1 MPEDQSWESFWWAK
15 RELAKVR
22 QRTAS
27 SRSQHLSPDWVP
39 GPWRRLAVRVGAAG
53 ETERWWLLTH
63 QICFA
68 GRTPLTPCSK
78 RCRGAPCS
86 LPQDPTCC
94 SWWCNWANSPR
105 RTSRLFRGVKEIFG
119 EGATKHTVVIF
130 TRKEDLKGGFLRD
143 FIQGADNRALSE
155 LVAACGGRVCAFDNY
170 ATGSTWDDHVK
181 ELMDLIEGLGT
192 VERGDRYT
200 NRLYSL
206 LTVRMWACT
215 VRGKIAGFQR
225 DLYKIHG
232 NSETWYNRGQSE
244 LPEKALIQT
253 ALCAQVSAA
262 LLSQLFCVFHKT
274 CDFFCCLPFSMCRL
288 FCSLLLVIP
297 KKLLMIFRKTSRLEC
312 KTPVS

>member
-1 MPEDQSWESFWWAK
+1 MVVIDTPDMFCRKDPSDSLFQEVQRCSLLSAPGPHVLLLVMQLGQFTTEDQ
-15 RELAKVR
+15 
-22 QRTAS
+22 Q
-27 SRSQHLSPDWVP
+27 
-39 GPWRRLAVRVGAAG
+39 AV
-53 ETERWWLLTH
+53 
-63 QICFA
+63 Q
-68 GRTPLTPCSK
+68 
-78 RCRGAPCS
+78 
-86 LPQDPTCC
+86 
-94 SWWCNWANSPR
+94 
-105 RTSRLFRGVKEIFG
+105 GVKEIFG
-119 EGATKHTVVIF
+119 EGAMKHTVVVF

-143 FIQGADNRALSE
+143 FIQGAGNRALSE

-297 KKLLMIFRKTSRLEC
+297 KKLLMIFRKTGRLEC